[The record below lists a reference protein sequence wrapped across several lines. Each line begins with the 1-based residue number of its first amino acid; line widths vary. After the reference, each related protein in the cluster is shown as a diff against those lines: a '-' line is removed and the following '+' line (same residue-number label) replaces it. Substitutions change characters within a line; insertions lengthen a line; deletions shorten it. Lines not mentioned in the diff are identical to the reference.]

1 MTNEQEKTFNIA
13 IAGLGTVGC
22 GLIRLIEKNKDIIE
36 IRTGKKI
43 KIFAVSAK
51 SKEKKKSR

>member
-36 IRTGKKI
+36 IRTGKKN
-43 KIFAVSAK
+43 KNLC
-51 SKEKKKSR
+51 SKC